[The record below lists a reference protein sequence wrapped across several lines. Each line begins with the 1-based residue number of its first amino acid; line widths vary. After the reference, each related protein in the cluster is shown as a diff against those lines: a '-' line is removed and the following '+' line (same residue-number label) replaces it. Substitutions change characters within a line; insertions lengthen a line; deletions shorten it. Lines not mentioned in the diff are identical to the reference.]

1 MKEPNYNGYYADCYV
16 LCENRDEKFI
26 IEFLNFFIPE
36 REESSDE
43 YEYPQYDTNSKLYF
57 ENVDKLIKHLI
68 INNTSEYSIY
78 WRNKKK
84 DKLRGAMLFFTEDG
98 KLIIGLYCDTL
109 KNDSKIEDDYLI
121 QLKEFSKSKFGYI
134 AYEEIT
140 EMNTYG
146 FMKMVEKDN

>member
-1 MKEPNYNGYYADCYV
+1 MKSDYNGYYADCYV
-16 LCENRDEKFI
+16 LCENRNEKFI
-26 IEFLNFFIPE
+26 SEFLNFFISE

-43 YEYPQYDTNSKLYF
+43 YGFPQYDTNAELYF
-57 ENVDKLIKHLI
+57 ENVEKLIRHLI

-109 KNDSKIEDDYLI
+109 KNDSKIEANYLA

-146 FMKMVEKDN
+146 FMKMVEK